1 MRRSTEKIL
10 TTHAGSLPGDEPR
23 DPGAED
29 YEEELKPCV
38 EEVVGRQR
46 ETGIDIVNEGEYT
59 KGGDWLSFMDGRLGG
74 CEVRT
79 DQRIENPALL
89 GKDREE
95 FAEFYKYATE
105 TGTIAGYMPGR
116 RAGGPRRTWFCIE
129 PFAYIGQ
136 AALQRE
142 LDIVTATAGTEDVFL
157 TSTAPASLEPF
168 YRNEYYESQEA
179 FLFGMA
185 EALRTEYRAIIDA
198 GLILQID
205 DAWVPVAWDRWGIPM
220 GLDGYRDWC
229 RIRIDALNHAL
240 EGIPEDRIRYHF
252 CWGSWRGPHAFDIE
266 LKYIVDIM
274 LSVNA
279 GAYLIEAANPRHE
292 HEYVVWDDVKL
303 PEGRIL
309 VPGVVAHSTDLI
321 EHPELVAQRIRRF
334 AERVGRENVMAG
346 TDCGLGGR
354 SHPQIAWAKL
364 KSLVEGAALASRSL
378 GY

>member
-1 MRRSTEKIL
+1 MRRSTDKIL

-29 YEEELKPCV
+29 YEELLKPCV

-79 DQRIENPALL
+79 DQRIENPAQL

-142 LDIVTATAGTEDVFL
+142 LEIVTATAGTEDVFL

-205 DAWVPVAWDRWGIPM
+205 DAWVPVAWDRWGMPM
-220 GLDGYRDWC
+220 GMDGYRDWC

-240 EGIPEDRIRYHF
+240 EGIPEDRVRYHF

>member
-23 DPGAED
+23 DPGAKD
-29 YEEELKPCV
+29 YEEKLKPCV

-185 EALRTEYRAIIDA
+185 EALKTEYRAIIDA

-205 DAWVPVAWDRWGIPM
+205 DAWVPVAWDRWGMPM

-240 EGIPEDRIRYHF
+240 EGIPEDRVRYHF

-321 EHPELVAQRIRRF
+321 EHPELVAQRVRRF

>member
-29 YEEELKPCV
+29 YEEQLKPCV

-205 DAWVPVAWDRWGIPM
+205 DAWVPVAWDRWGMPM
-220 GLDGYRDWC
+220 GMDGYRDWC
-229 RIRIDALNHAL
+229 RTRIDALNHAL
-240 EGIPEDRIRYHF
+240 EGIPEDRVRYHF

>member
-29 YEEELKPCV
+29 YEEQLKPCV

-205 DAWVPVAWDRWGIPM
+205 DAWVPVAWDRWGMPM

-240 EGIPEDRIRYHF
+240 EGIPEDRVRYHF

-266 LKYIVDIM
+266 LRYIVDIM

>member
-29 YEEELKPCV
+29 YEEKLNACV

-46 ETGIDIVNEGEYT
+46 ETGLDIVNEGEYT
-59 KGGDWLSFMDGRLGG
+59 KCGDWLSFMDGRLGG
-74 CEVRT
+74 CEARP
-79 DQRIENPALL
+79 DEGIENPAQQ

-95 FAEFYKYATE
+95 FAEFYKFAAE
-105 TGTIAGYMPGR
+105 TGTIAGHMPGR

-136 AALQRE
+136 AALLRE
-142 LDIVTATAGTEDVFL
+142 IDIVKATAGTEDVFL
-157 TSTAPASLEPF
+157 TSTAPASLEPY

-185 EALRTEYRAIIDA
+185 EALRTEYRAIVEA
-198 GLILQID
+198 GLILQVD
-205 DAWVPVAWDRWGIPM
+205 DAWVPVAWDRWGIAM
-220 GLDGYRDWC
+220 GLEGYRDWC

-240 EGIPEDRIRYHF
+240 EGIPENRVRYHL
-252 CWGSWRGPHAFDIE
+252 CWGSWRGPHAYDIE
-266 LKYIVDIM
+266 LQHIVDIM

-279 GAYLIEAANPRHE
+279 SAYLIEAANPRHE
-292 HEYVVWDDVKL
+292 HEFAVWDDVNL
-303 PEGRIL
+303 PEGKIL
-309 VPGVVAHSTDLI
+309 VPGVVAHSTDHI
-321 EHPELVAQRIRRF
+321 EHPELVALRIRRF

-364 KSLVEGAALASRSL
+364 KSLVQGAELASRSL